1 MESDSQVY
9 RTNTRLK
16 KLEDQ
21 VKSLEA
27 EIAIQKIESDFSYF
41 NGSKSTDSIWDL
53 LYDFLKSQEK
63 GEK

>member
-1 MESDSQVY
+1 MFLY

-16 KLEDQ
+16 KLEQQ

-27 EIAIQKIESDFSYF
+27 EIAIQKIEKE
-41 NGSKSTDSIWDL
+41 NAIWDQI
-53 LYDFLKSQEK
+53 YDFLKTKEK